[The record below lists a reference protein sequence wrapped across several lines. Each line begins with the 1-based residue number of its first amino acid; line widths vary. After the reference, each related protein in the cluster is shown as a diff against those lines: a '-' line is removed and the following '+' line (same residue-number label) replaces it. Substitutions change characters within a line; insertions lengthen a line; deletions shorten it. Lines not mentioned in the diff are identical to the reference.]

1 MQRTNQKID
10 QHLRRQILRKTVL
23 ITVAVLIFV
32 GFMSY
37 ALYMS
42 YGPDAEVVDYFPEIN
57 QGGSNGYDEQMLKK
71 KDVE

>member
-1 MQRTNQKID
+1 M
-10 QHLRRQILRKTVL
+10 LRKTVL

-57 QGGSNGYDEQMLKK
+57 QGGDNEYDVQMLKK
-71 KDVE
+71 KDAE